1 MWSEKLQ
8 AHVFFMPFTHY
19 IWKYQQ
25 QKTHIMALDNL
36 ISLSFSKSDLDTIDK
51 AIQDIQTVLVGKT
64 INLTPD
70 QRQQYG
76 RIAEQN
82 KLFVNKAKSY
92 MEQYAQHVPG
102 FLDKAEFD
110 RDYIAREQIEQRL
123 QLLASLTE
131 QLSDTKV
138 LLDHDNYHNAI
149 SFYRNIRFL
158 SEENVPGTNVVYEDM
173 KQFFITAQQP
183 QTPPP
188 PVTNNDTP

>member
-1 MWSEKLQ
+1 
-8 AHVFFMPFTHY
+8 
-19 IWKYQQ
+19 
-25 QKTHIMALDNL
+25 MALDNL
-36 ISLSFSKSDLDTIDK
+36 ISLSFSIEELAAIDQALQ
-51 AIQDIQTVLVGKT
+51 AIQTALLGKT
-64 INLTPD
+64 INLTPE

-92 MEQYAQHVPG
+92 MEQYAQYVPG

-110 RDYIAREQIEQRL
+110 RDYTAREQIEQRL
-123 QLLASLTE
+123 QRLDSLNE

-158 SEENVPGTNVVYEDM
+158 SEENVPGTNVIYEDL
-173 KQFFITAQQP
+173 KQFFVTSP
-183 QTPPP
+183 QTPGTPGTP
-188 PVTNNDTP
+188 QAPTNNSSSQEE